1 MTKVFIDTNIF
12 LDLFL
17 NREGFADAAEK
28 LLLWCEEG
36 LISGSTS
43 AINIANIYYLV
54 NQQKSKPETRK
65 IVKKILEVVAIPN
78 TSRKDLLLA
87 IDSGF
92 SDFED
97 AIQFFTALNVDGINY
112 IITRNKKDYK
122 SATIPVVTAAEFLQL
137 FQ

>member
-1 MTKVFIDTNIF
+1 MNIF

-17 NREGFADAAEK
+17 NREGFAEAAEK
-28 LLLWCEEG
+28 LLMWCEED

-43 AINIANIYYLV
+43 AINIANIYSILG
-54 NQQKSKPETRK
+54 QQKSKQETRK
-65 IVKKILEVVAIPN
+65 IVKTILEVVAIPN

-87 IDSGF
+87 IDSSF
-92 SDFED
+92 SDFEE

-112 IITRNKKDYK
+112 IITRNKKDFKY
-122 SATIPVVTAAEFLQL
+122 ATIPVVTPAEFVQL

>member
-17 NREGFADAAEK
+17 NREGFAEAAEK
-28 LLLWCEEG
+28 LLMWCEED

-43 AINIANIYYLV
+43 AINIANLYYIV
-54 NQQKSKPETRK
+54 SQQKSKPETRK
-65 IVKKILEVVAIPN
+65 IVKTILEVVAIPN

-87 IDSGF
+87 IDSSF

-97 AIQFFTALNVDGINY
+97 AVQFFTALNVDGINY

-122 SATIPVVTAAEFLQL
+122 YATIPVVTPAEFVQL